1 MDILLIIFLILL
13 NGVFSMSEIA
23 MVSSRKFKLESA
35 AKSGSKS
42 AKRALELANN
52 PNRFLSTIQIGITL
66 IGILIGIFSAEKIT
80 DNLTNL
86 ISFIDILYPYAHS
99 IAVIIVVIIV
109 TFFSIVLGELLP
121 KRIGLLFPEK
131 IASVMAKPMHLL
143 SKISSPFI
151 WLLSITNE
159 FLLKLFGI
167 KSESKHGVTE
177 EEIRA
182 IIQEGALGGEV
193 QEIEQDIIERVFG
206 LGDRK
211 VVELMTHRKDMIWLD
226 VNDTIALIQKKI
238 ALEPH
243 SVYPV
248 ADGKLDKLLGVVSAK
263 DMFAALGRIDFS
275 LVDYIKKPLV
285 VHENTPA
292 YRLLEKFR
300 KVRWHAALVVDEYGS
315 LQGVV
320 SMDDVVDALLGDVS
334 EYNQQEYKITLR
346 EDGTW
351 LADGQ
356 YPYFELLHFFDIT
369 DIDSEREYNTIA
381 GLILHKVENIPT
393 VGEKIDWGHFTLE
406 ILDMDG
412 SRIDKVLITKKN
424 I

>member
-1 MDILLIIFLILL
+1 
-13 NGVFSMSEIA
+13 MSEIA
-23 MVSSRKFKLESA
+23 LVSSRKFKLESI
-35 AKSGSKS
+35 AKNGNTN
-42 AKRALELANN
+42 AKHALDLANN

-66 IGILIGIFSAEKIT
+66 IGILVGIFSGEKIT
-80 DNLTNL
+80 DSLTQI
-86 ISFIDILYPYAHS
+86 ISYIDILSPYAHS
-99 IAVIIVVIIV
+99 ISIIIVVIIV

-131 IASVMAKPMHLL
+131 ISIFMAKPMYHL
-143 SKISSPFI
+143 SKISTPFI

-167 KSESKHGVTE
+167 KSDSKHSVTE

-206 LGDRK
+206 LGDRR

-226 VNDTIALIQKKI
+226 VNDTLAIIQKKI

-263 DMFAALGRIDFS
+263 EMFSALGRIEFS
-275 LVDYIKKPLV
+275 LASYIKKPLV
-285 VHENTPA
+285 VHENIPA

-300 KVRWHAALVVDEYGS
+300 RARWHSALVVDEYGA

-334 EYNQQEYKITLR
+334 EYNQQEYKIIKR
-346 EDGTW
+346 DDGTW

-356 YPYFELLHFFDIT
+356 YPYFELLHYFDIT
-369 DIDSEREYNTIA
+369 KDDSDREFNTIA
-381 GLILHKVENIPT
+381 GLILQQVGGIPS
-393 VGEKIDWGHFTLE
+393 VGDKIDWDNFMFE
-406 ILDMDG
+406 IVDMDG
-412 SRIDKVLITKKN
+412 SRIDKVLIFKK
-424 I
+424 

>member
-13 NGVFSMSEIA
+13 NGIFSMSEIA
-23 MVSSRKFKLESA
+23 LVSSRKFKLESI
-35 AKSGSKS
+35 AKNGNTN
-42 AKRALELANN
+42 AKHALDLANN

-66 IGILIGIFSAEKIT
+66 IGILVGIFSGEKIT
-80 DNLTNL
+80 DSLTQI
-86 ISFIDILYPYAHS
+86 ISYIDILSPYAHS
-99 IAVIIVVIIV
+99 ISIIIVVIIV

-131 IASVMAKPMHLL
+131 ISIFMAKPMYHL
-143 SKISSPFI
+143 SKISTPFI

-167 KSESKHGVTE
+167 KSDSKHSVTE

-206 LGDRK
+206 LGDRR

-226 VNDTIALIQKKI
+226 VNDTLAIIQKKI

-263 DMFAALGRIDFS
+263 EMFSALGRIEFS
-275 LVDYIKKPLV
+275 LASYIKKPLV
-285 VHENTPA
+285 VHENIPA

-300 KVRWHAALVVDEYGS
+300 RARWHSALVVDEYGA

-334 EYNQQEYKITLR
+334 EYNQQEYKIIKR
-346 EDGTW
+346 DDGTW

-356 YPYFELLHFFDIT
+356 YPYFELLHYFDIT
-369 DIDSEREYNTIA
+369 KDDSDREFNTIA
-381 GLILHKVENIPT
+381 GLILQQVGGIPS
-393 VGEKIDWGHFTLE
+393 VGDKIDWDNFMFE
-406 ILDMDG
+406 IVDMDG
-412 SRIDKVLITKKN
+412 SRIDKVLIFKK
-424 I
+424 